1 MWHSLTKSQLED
13 LEIIDRILLRQLLSA
28 HCKTGIEWIMADTGK
43 MDLRS
48 IIQIRRLI
56 YLWHILSRSE
66 SEMIRRV
73 YDTQM
78 VSNSVGDW
86 VRMVQ
91 ADKAELGIT
100 LSDSDVQ
107 GVSKNVFHNHVKKK
121 AQINMVKK
129 LNELKQKHSKAKYLS
144 CSKMKPAEYIGD
156 PDFNTQEKQLLFKL
170 RSKTL
175 DVKANFKGLNS
186 NPWCI
191 SCGLFPETQSHLLQ
205 CPQLVI
211 DLTYLDMKAS
221 SLNENYIYGNLK
233 QQKMIIRIYNDIIE
247 VREKFQKIPE

>member
-1 MWHSLTKSQLED
+1 
-13 LEIIDRILLRQLLSA
+13 
-28 HCKTGIEWIMADTGK
+28 
-43 MDLRS
+43 
-48 IIQIRRLI
+48 
-56 YLWHILSRSE
+56 
-66 SEMIRRV
+66 
-73 YDTQM
+73 
-78 VSNSVGDW
+78 
-86 VRMVQ
+86 MVQ

-100 LSDSDVQ
+100 LSDSDIQ

-144 CSKMKPAEYIGD
+144 CSKMKPAEYIDD